1 MSGSLTFDVLVLSG
15 KAQWTSI
22 SRWPDATAAQNG
34 ARKLIAGK
42 KHLGVK
48 VSQETFDHAEN
59 RFKEKTLFKHLKNDG
74 DSKVPAAASRS
85 ATAAFDDDYD
95 DYDDD
100 EYDEFDDFDDYDD
113 DGIDWVAPVFGLF
126 AALAIILTLGIFFF
140 DGKVDIG
147 NSASSSSSSNS
158 DYFIFDLPAA
168 ITNVSSGNEQFSV
181 RIDLKLEL
189 DESGD
194 AEAVELRLAQ
204 IMESVISEIQTLDL
218 CDALGD
224 GIGVAV
230 DCYHVWWAPKL
241 KEQIARPGDRI
252 LGFHVCDWLVPT
264 VDLVWDRGM
273 MGDGVIDT
281 PRIRGWVENTGY
293 RGFNEVEIFSERNWW
308 KRDPTEVVNTCVDR
322 YQHFV

>member
-1 MSGSLTFDVLVLSG
+1 MSGSLTLDVLVLSG

-22 SRWPDATAAQNG
+22 SRWPDATAAQNE

-74 DSKVPAAASRS
+74 DSKVPAAASRP
-85 ATAAFDDDYD
+85 ATAAFDDD

-204 IMESVISEIQTLDL
+204 IMESVISEIQTTDAGDL
-218 CDALGD
+218 KRSEKILLLRSNLKQKIQDAMGKTNLN
-224 GIGVAV
+224 GV
-230 DCYHVWWAPKL
+230 L
-241 KEQIARPGDRI
+241 
-252 LGFHVCDWLVPT
+252 FHSIQV
-264 VDLVWDRGM
+264 
-273 MGDGVIDT
+273 
-281 PRIRGWVENTGY
+281 
-293 RGFNEVEIFSERNWW
+293 F
-308 KRDPTEVVNTCVDR
+308 
-322 YQHFV
+322 